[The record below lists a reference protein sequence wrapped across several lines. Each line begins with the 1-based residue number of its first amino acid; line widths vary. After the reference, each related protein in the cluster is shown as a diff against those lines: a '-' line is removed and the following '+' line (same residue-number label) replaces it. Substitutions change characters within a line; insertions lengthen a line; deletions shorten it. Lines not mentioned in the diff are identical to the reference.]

1 MKRSRH
7 IPHIPESSLDALIS
21 AIKRAHASLLQPPES
36 LNGDSAKVA
45 RWTRDCHTRIK
56 PDIEW
61 EQLYQ
66 AGDIQQ
72 RPLPP
77 IDDNLEDGATSD
89 VEETGPEHESLEG
102 TESSGA
108 TARLA
113 TCLTVGLIGQPNNGK
128 SSLLN
133 ALLGRSR
140 VRASKTPGKVRP
152 TLGLCHEP
160 KLIGSHLVK
169 DQTFPVHLLDIGCAD
184 RGLPGTCISL
194 ADKRRGPGHVWK

>member
-1 MKRSRH
+1 VAECELNVFPFPADVKRSRH

-36 LNGDSAKVA
+36 LAGDSEKVS

-56 PDIEW
+56 PEIEW

-66 AGDIQQ
+66 PGDVQQ
-72 RPLPP
+72 RPSPP
-77 IDDNLEDGATSD
+77 IDDAAQEEPSSD
-89 VEETGPEHESLEG
+89 IEETRPESESQEG
-102 TESSGA
+102 EEGRRTP
-108 TARLA
+108 RLA

-140 VRASKTPGKVRP
+140 VRASKTPGKVQA
-152 TLGLCHEP
+152 LFSSESKCY
-160 KLIGSHLVK
+160 
-169 DQTFPVHLLDIGCAD
+169 
-184 RGLPGTCISL
+184 
-194 ADKRRGPGHVWK
+194 